1 MARVLLIEDDLY
13 LGEAIRR
20 YLTKNGH
27 SCELVEDDREV
38 MTVFLNSGFD
48 IVVLDLILKFSRG
61 EDILR
66 QIKAKQEIPVII
78 LTAKGS
84 IEDKEVCFGL
94 GADDYIT
101 KPFNPKELLLRIEA
115 VLKRNK
121 RNIKKF
127 GSIEIDLKTKIL
139 KKEGKPVYLTKK
151 EWELLEFF
159 INHAGKVVDSE
170 TILVNVWP
178 DSDISSDSIR
188 VYVKKLRD
196 ILGKDVIKTLKGRG
210 YLFLVEK

>member
-38 MTVFLNSGFD
+38 MAVFLNSGFD

-66 QIKAKQEIPVII
+66 QIKAKQDIPVII

-121 RNIKKF
+121 RNIIKF

-159 INHAGKVVDSE
+159 INHSGKVVDSE